1 VGRVE
6 EMFAVEMVGGRAAV
20 EFHSK

>member
-6 EMFAVEMVGGRAAV
+6 EMFAVEMVGGGAAIK
-20 EFHSK
+20 FHAG